1 MPSSAPIHIVEPI
14 PVGTRCALFEHV
26 NEDHFESVADE
37 AIRGHGELRI
47 WTFAKGGDELTVEQ
61 WLEGETVVIAL
72 RRSDEAGAETERAY
86 EFPDQSAAN
95 DFHANLDAGLL
106 EFGWSFIGHLPERRM
121 HPDRRLHVR
130 RSDRRRWWTDGA
142 LILE

>member
-1 MPSSAPIHIVEPI
+1 M
-14 PVGTRCALFEHV
+14 
-26 NEDHFESVADE
+26 NENHSESIADE
-37 AIRGHGELRI
+37 VIRGPDELRI

-72 RRSDEAGAETERAY
+72 TRADETGAETERAY

-95 DFHANLDAGLL
+95 EFHANLDTGLL
-106 EFGWSFIGHLPERRM
+106 EFGWSFIGHLPERRI
-121 HPDRRLHVR
+121 HLDRRLHVR